1 MRPLVIISNRSS
13 ADPNVDIS
21 EGYTYLRNSAPYM
34 SVEERGA
41 PYIPPVSNGVH
52 PFMVPEMR
60 ENVSADNR
68 GLSSQLVYPVVYF
81 DGVVTTALA
90 GSARNAVMHG
100 TGLTYRS
107 TMSPVCTK

>member
-21 EGYTYLRNSAPYM
+21 EGYTYLRKLAPYM

-41 PYIPPVSNGVH
+41 PCIPPVSNGVH
-52 PFMVPEMR
+52 PFVVPEMR
-60 ENVSADNR
+60 ENMSADSR
-68 GLSSQLVYPVVYF
+68 GLSSQLVEPVVYF
-81 DGVVTTALA
+81 DGIVTTELV
-90 GSARNAVMHG
+90 GSAGDAVVNG